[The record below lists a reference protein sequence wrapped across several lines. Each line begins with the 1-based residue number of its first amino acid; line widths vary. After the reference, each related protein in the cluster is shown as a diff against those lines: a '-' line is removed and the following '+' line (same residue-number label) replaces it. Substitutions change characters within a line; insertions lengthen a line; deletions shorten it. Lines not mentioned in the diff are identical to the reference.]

1 MVKVVHHLHGR
12 KMARGDLIDTHASI
26 ICSTLI
32 GHLLCVVMGQILGQ
46 IQK

>member
-1 MVKVVHHLHGR
+1 MVKVVHHLLGR
-12 KMARGDLIDTHASI
+12 KMARDDLIDTHASI
-26 ICSTLI
+26 IFSTLI